1 MTDSFH
7 KDFDN
12 IERAL
17 FQSHWELKTNLLL
30 KKEAQDNVRPV
41 EKQIRQYRQYIIWTR
56 QTYGPLGGVIGHYH
70 QRIENIVHQYQELQ
84 TLYDQLLEV
93 QHWEDLVDTK
103 AELLAAIQKS
113 NRQWEQD
120 ARKSAE
126 VLLQDQTNRAGTCSS
141 PDIDSGIPPK
151 TDSRISTGRKR
162 SKGVDPCKPKIREN
176 GTTVKSQQSDKQLKL
191 SPICNIWRTNWK
203 IYNS

>member
-1 MTDSFH
+1 MTNSFH

-12 IERAL
+12 IEIAL

-30 KKEAQDNVRPV
+30 KKEAQDNVRPL

-70 QRIENIVHQYQELQ
+70 QGIENIVHQYQELQ

-93 QHWEDLVDTK
+93 QNWEDLVDTK

-113 NRQWEQD
+113 NRQWEQE

-141 PDIDSGIPPK
+141 PDIDYITVVTQQQELLEQNYTQGKGSENNQ
-151 TDSRISTGRKR
+151 RILGYHPRLTAEYRQGARDRRESTHANRR
-162 SKGVDPCKPKIREN
+162 
-176 GTTVKSQQSDKQLKL
+176 
-191 SPICNIWRTNWK
+191 
-203 IYNS
+203 

>member
-70 QRIENIVHQYQELQ
+70 QRIEHIVRQYQELQ

-93 QHWEDLVDTK
+93 QNWEDLVDTK

-141 PDIDSGIPPK
+141 PDIDYITVVTQQQELLEQNYTQGKGSENNQ
-151 TDSRISTGRKR
+151 RILGYHPRLTAEYRQGARDR
-162 SKGVDPCKPKIREN
+162 RESIHAN
-176 GTTVKSQQSDKQLKL
+176 
-191 SPICNIWRTNWK
+191 RR
-203 IYNS
+203 